1 MHLLNLATSP
11 ELTIAFIIAIV
22 EAFKA
27 IAGDDGKLP
36 IILAVVLGVIF
47 QLGVVTSEQF
57 PVLAPWIDS
66 IYTGIAIGLSAAGFY
81 RLTKRAGKAVLNTV
95 MTTAAL
101 RAGVTPVSSATKK
114 TE

>member
-27 IAGDDGKLP
+27 IAGDNGKMP
-36 IILAVVLGVIF
+36 IIFAVVLGILF

-57 PVLAPWIDS
+57 PVLAPWIDA
-66 IYTGIAIGLSAAGFY
+66 IYTGAAIGLSAAGFY
-81 RLTKRAGKAVLNTV
+81 RLGKRAGKAVLNTAV
-95 MTTAAL
+95 TTAAI
-101 RAGVTPVSSATKK
+101 RAGTLHYPTAVKK